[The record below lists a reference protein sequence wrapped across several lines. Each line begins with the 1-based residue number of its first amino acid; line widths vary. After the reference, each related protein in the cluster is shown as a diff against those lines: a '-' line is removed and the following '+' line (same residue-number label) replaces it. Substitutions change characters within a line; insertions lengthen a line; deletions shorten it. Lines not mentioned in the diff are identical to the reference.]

1 MLRNGRI
8 RGGRRTWRRKKKD
21 LQKRPLR
28 RAWPEGK
35 RDSSGEITQPG
46 KKKAWT
52 RGAVD
57 RPARPGRPI
66 PRRGVGSHGLLRVY
80 EGEEKGEN
88 NRTKKE
94 KREREKETEKET
106 GGRGKKDQISR
117 GDRAAHAL
125 RPRDHTIGA
134 LPYVRM
140 SPGLGSSLSIAIE
153 PPLLRRTKGAGSP
166 FCASSARVLPS
177 LLHPPLLG
185 HSFDRPPPL
194 LYFSPGD
201 DSSHGRQK
209 AQHPLHHGGP
219 DGRPAAV
226 LLRQGLPHQDPQPRP
241 PGPRGRRLRKCLLQL
256 AAVRPLALRHGH
268 RPAALQDR
276 RLRQRQRPA
285 RRHPHLRPLSAPRGL
300 PHRARRQDALLR
312 ARPAARLRAAPDQR
326 HLPGRLWLD
335 RQLGRAGMSVSI
347 PRESHGQKKN

>member
-1 MLRNGRI
+1 M
-8 RGGRRTWRRKKKD
+8 
-21 LQKRPLR
+21 
-28 RAWPEGK
+28 
-35 RDSSGEITQPG
+35 
-46 KKKAWT
+46 
-52 RGAVD
+52 D

-94 KREREKETEKET
+94 KRERE
-106 GGRGKKDQISR
+106 
-117 GDRAAHAL
+117 GDRKRNRRKGKR
-125 RPRDHTIGA
+125 RPDLPWRSRCARLAPPRSHHRRAPVRQDEPGPRVESIHRDRASTVA
-134 LPYVRM
+134 PYK
-140 SPGLGSSLSIAIE
+140 
-153 PPLLRRTKGAGSP
+153 RR
-166 FCASSARVLPS
+166 RVAFLCVVCPCPPS